1 MPDEVKRKL
10 TRTTLIY
17 WALLLYVL
25 AALLWWLISLQ
36 QQNRLIA
43 LEKRQLLELRSSEFS
58 PDEYKIEQRSIDDQ
72 FERNETKYISE
83 GITFLIVILI
93 GAVFIYRAVRRQFKM
108 QQQQQHFMMA
118 VTHELKTP
126 IAVAKL
132 NLETL
137 QKYQLDPE
145 KQQKLIRTTLDETAR
160 LNFLTNNILIS
171 AQLENKA
178 FISSKEELDLSA
190 LLLDCVAALQ
200 KRFPDRSIETEI
212 EKEIDMVGD
221 ALLLQILINNLL
233 ENAIKYAP
241 GLSSIRTTLHSTPI
255 GIRLAV
261 ADQGPGVPESERSK
275 VFDRFYRIGNEQTR
289 TTKGTGLGLY
299 LCQRIAQDHRGR
311 IEIENNHPQG
321 SIFNVIFAQ

>member
-1 MPDEVKRKL
+1 MPESIKKKL
-10 TRTTLIY
+10 RRTTIIY
-17 WALLLYVL
+17 WSLLLYVV
-25 AALLWWLISLQ
+25 AALIWWLISLQ
-36 QQNRLIA
+36 QQNQLITQ
-43 LEKRQLLELRSSEFS
+43 EKIELLELQSGQLTPQEHLAQRQA
-58 PDEYKIEQRSIDDQ
+58 IEDL
-72 FERNETKYISE
+72 FERNQTKYISE

-108 QQQQQHFMMA
+108 QLQQQHFMMA

-137 QKYQLDPE
+137 QRYQLDPE

-160 LNFLTNNILIS
+160 LNFLTNNILVS
-171 AQLENKA
+171 AQLDNKG

-190 LLLDCVAALQ
+190 LLEDCIAALQ
-200 KRFPDRSIETEI
+200 KRFPERPI
-212 EKEIDMVGD
+212 EKQVEAEIDIKGD

-241 GLSSIRTTLHSTPI
+241 GQSSIRAVLERS
-255 GIRLAV
+255 GKNIRLSV
-261 ADQGPGVPESERSK
+261 ADQGPGIVDSEKTK

-299 LCQRIAQDHRGR
+299 LCQRIAKDHHAR
-311 IEIENNHPQG
+311 IEIKDNIPQG
-321 SIFNVIFAQ
+321 SIFNVIFAA

>member
-1 MPDEVKRKL
+1 MPELLKKKL
-10 TRTTLIY
+10 RRTTLIY

-36 QQNRLIA
+36 QQNRQIA
-43 LEKRQLLELRSSEFS
+43 QERRELLELRATTLA
-58 PDEYKIEQRSIDDQ
+58 PLTYKGEQQIIDDLYR
-72 FERNETKYISE
+72 RNQTKYISE
-83 GITFLIVILI
+83 GITFLLVILI
-93 GAVFIYRAVRRQFKM
+93 GAVFIFRAVRRQFKM
-108 QQQQQHFMMA
+108 QLQQKQFMMA

-137 QKYQLDPE
+137 LKYQLDPE

-160 LNFLTNNILIS
+160 LNFLTNNILVS

-178 FISSKEELDLSA
+178 FVTSKEDLDLST
-190 LLLDCVAALQ
+190 LLQDCVGAFQ
-200 KRFPDRSIETEI
+200 KRFPDRPIETAI
-212 EKEIDMVGD
+212 EKEIDIKGD
-221 ALLLQILINNLL
+221 ALLLQILVNNLL

-241 GLSSIRTTLHSTPI
+241 GQSLIRTTLRQVEK
-255 GIRLAV
+255 GILLSV
-261 ADQGPGVPESERSK
+261 ADQGPGIPDSEKSK

-299 LCQRIAQDHRGR
+299 LCQRIAKDHRGR
-311 IEIENNHPQG
+311 IEIKDNTPQG
-321 SIFNVIFAQ
+321 TIFNVIFAA

>member
-1 MPDEVKRKL
+1 MPERLKKKL
-10 TRTTLIY
+10 RRTTLIY

-43 LEKRQLLELRSSEFS
+43 QEKRELLELRATLLS
-58 PDEYKIEQRSIDDQ
+58 PLAYKIEQQTIEDLYR
-72 FERNETKYISE
+72 RNQTKYISE
-83 GITFLIVILI
+83 GITFLLVILI
-93 GAVFIYRAVRRQFKM
+93 GAVFIFRAVRRQFKM
-108 QQQQQHFMMA
+108 QLQQQHFMMA

-137 QKYQLDPE
+137 QKYQLDPD

-160 LNFLTNNILIS
+160 LNFLTNNILVS
-171 AQLENKA
+171 AQLENKT
-178 FISSKEELDLSA
+178 FVTGKEELDLSA
-190 LLLDCVAALQ
+190 LLQDCVNAVQ
-200 KRFPDRSIETEI
+200 KRFPDRNLETSI
-212 EKEIDMVGD
+212 EKEIDIRGD
-221 ALLLQILINNLL
+221 ALLLQILVNNLL

-241 GLSSIRTTLHSTPI
+241 GLSAIRTTLRQTEK
-255 GIRLAV
+255 GILLSV
-261 ADQGPGVPESERSK
+261 ADQGPGIPNSEKSK

-299 LCQRIAQDHRGR
+299 LCQRIAKDHRGR
-311 IEIENNHPQG
+311 IEIKDNAPQG
-321 SIFNVIFAQ
+321 TIFNVIFAT

>member
-43 LEKRQLLELRSSEFS
+43 LEKRQLLELRSSELS
-58 PDEYKIEQRSIDDQ
+58 PDEYKIEQLSIDDQ

>member
-43 LEKRQLLELRSSEFS
+43 LEKRQLLELRSSELS

>member
-1 MPDEVKRKL
+1 MPQTIKKKL
-10 TRTTLIY
+10 KRTTLIY

-43 LEKRQLLELRSSEFS
+43 QEKRELLEWRTPTLSAL
-58 PDEYKIEQRSIDDQ
+58 EYSNERQKIDDL
-72 FERNETKYISE
+72 FERNQTKYISE

-108 QQQQQHFMMA
+108 QLQQQHFMMA

-137 QKYQLDPE
+137 QKYQLDPD

-160 LNFLTNNILIS
+160 LNFLTNNILVS

-178 FISSKEELDLSA
+178 FVSSKEELDLSA
-190 LLLDCVAALQ
+190 LLQDCVLALQ
-200 KRFPDRSIETEI
+200 KRFPDRTIESNI
-212 EKEIDMVGD
+212 EQEIDMKGD

-241 GLSSIRTTLHSTPI
+241 GHTPILTTLQRTQK
-255 GIRLAV
+255 GVVLAV
-261 ADQGPGVPESERSK
+261 ADQGPGIPESEWSK

-299 LCQRIAQDHRGR
+299 LCQRIAKDHRGR
-311 IEIENNHPQG
+311 IEIEHNHPQG
-321 SIFNVIFAQ
+321 SVFNVIFAP

>member
-1 MPDEVKRKL
+1 MPERLKKKL
-10 TRTTLIY
+10 RRTTLIY

-43 LEKRQLLELRSSEFS
+43 QEKRELLELRATLLS
-58 PDEYKIEQRSIDDQ
+58 PLAYKIEQQTIEDLYR
-72 FERNETKYISE
+72 RNQTKYISE
-83 GITFLIVILI
+83 GITFLLVILI
-93 GAVFIYRAVRRQFKM
+93 GAVFIFRAVRRQFKM
-108 QQQQQHFMMA
+108 QLQQQHFMMA

-137 QKYQLDPE
+137 QKYQLDPD

-160 LNFLTNNILIS
+160 LNFLTNNILVS
-171 AQLENKA
+171 AQLENKT
-178 FISSKEELDLSA
+178 FVTGKEELDLSA
-190 LLLDCVAALQ
+190 LLQDCVDAVQ
-200 KRFPDRSIETEI
+200 KRFPDRNLETSI
-212 EKEIDMVGD
+212 EKEIDIRGD
-221 ALLLQILINNLL
+221 ALLLQILVNNLL

-241 GLSSIRTTLHSTPI
+241 GLSAIRTTLRQTEK
-255 GIRLAV
+255 GILLSV
-261 ADQGPGVPESERSK
+261 ADQGPGIPNSEKSK

-299 LCQRIAQDHRGR
+299 LCQRIAKDHRGR
-311 IEIENNHPQG
+311 IEIKDNAPQG
-321 SIFNVIFAQ
+321 TIFNVIFAA